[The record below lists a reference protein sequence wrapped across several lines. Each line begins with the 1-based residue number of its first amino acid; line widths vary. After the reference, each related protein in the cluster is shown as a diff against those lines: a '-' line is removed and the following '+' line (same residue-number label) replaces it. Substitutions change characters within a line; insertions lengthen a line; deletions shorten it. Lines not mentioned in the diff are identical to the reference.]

1 MARLNVPTTSSNTES
16 DQDSSPANTS
26 HGVTSESSASP
37 AFSFSSDKENR
48 GQSKDPESRGTK
60 RKLTISEMASS
71 SSAASGSSN
80 KKRELG
86 DRSRDLSSRAVHR
99 RELEERVDRQYFDP
113 DQDIEERRATR
124 KGMRDL
130 AKELNGLFL

>member
-1 MARLNVPTTSSNTES
+1 
-16 DQDSSPANTS
+16 
-26 HGVTSESSASP
+26 
-37 AFSFSSDKENR
+37 
-48 GQSKDPESRGTK
+48 
-60 RKLTISEMASS
+60 MASS
-71 SSAASGSSN
+71 SSAALGSSN

-86 DRSRDLSSRAVHR
+86 DRGRDLSSRAVHR

-130 AKELNGLFL
+130 AKELNGVFL

>member
-1 MARLNVPTTSSNTES
+1 
-16 DQDSSPANTS
+16 
-26 HGVTSESSASP
+26 
-37 AFSFSSDKENR
+37 
-48 GQSKDPESRGTK
+48 
-60 RKLTISEMASS
+60 MASS

-80 KKRELG
+80 GKRKLG
-86 DRSRDLSSRAVHR
+86 DRSYDLSSHAVHR

-113 DQDIEERRATR
+113 DQDVEERRATR